1 MLKQTVELA
10 VDECHLVWGDA
21 RGYGWGPRHE
31 RLTIPITNIRIR
43 QTYYGALN
51 LLTGWAVLWK
61 AASGNKEHTVAF
73 LKYLRQYFQGRR
85 LIILWD
91 GASYHRAHVVQNYL
105 TDLQGPNCPEPH
117 RHIHLIQFAPYAPK
131 QNPMEDVW
139 LAGKRAV
146 REHWADLASFEDVKP
161 LFSSTITRRPFYFK
175 KLDWYGRDVLI
186 AGRRQRGFRWE

>member
-1 MLKQTVELA
+1 M
-10 VDECHLVWGDA
+10 DECHLGWGDA

-43 QTYYGALN
+43 QTSYGALN

-61 AASGNKEHTVAF
+61 ASSGNKENTVAF
-73 LKYLRQYFQGRR
+73 LTYLRQYFQGRR

-91 GASYHRAHVVQNYL
+91 GASYHRAQVVQNYL
-105 TDLQGPNCPEPH
+105 TALQGPNCPEPQ

-139 LAGKRAV
+139 LAGKRGV
-146 REHWADLASFEDVKP
+146 REHWADLASFEDVTP
-161 LFSSTITRRPFYFK
+161 LFSSTITHRPFYFK